1 MNHGLTTTG
10 AALLDR
16 ISQGIQKH
24 PKRITALVAA
34 LLLTGGGGAF
44 AVASLAPDPADL
56 PVRMIEQPI
65 ESLASGTTLAA
76 LTEQQT
82 VPEVEHVGRRSGRA
96 CARAPLGASLTM

>member
-24 PKRITALVAA
+24 PKRITALLAA

-44 AVASLAPDPADL
+44 AVASL
-56 PVRMIEQPI
+56 
-65 ESLASGTTLAA
+65 LALLALVTLA
-76 LTEQQT
+76 LKTLIEFQNKQHQKQRGL
-82 VPEVEHVGRRSGRA
+82 E
-96 CARAPLGASLTM
+96 